1 MTKEG
6 LQLLAQECMGP
17 AAKVE
22 IVDEGYGWVRAA
34 ASIGGCFGAVTAK
47 IEISMRE
54 SYGDVREILAG
65 AMGAYK
71 AETDKQYSRNAV
83 QRAAVLESSRKARER
98 RRKAEDAVRRAT
110 AET

>member
-6 LQLLAQECMGP
+6 LQLHAQECMGP
-17 AAKVE
+17 GVKVE
-22 IVDEGYGWVRAA
+22 VVDEGYGWVRAT
-34 ASIGGCFGAVTAK
+34 ASTGGCFGAVTAK

-54 SYGDVREILAG
+54 SYGDVREILADALVG
-65 AMGAYK
+65 YK
-71 AETDKQYSRNAV
+71 AQMDKQYKRNAV
-83 QRAAVLESSRKARER
+83 QRAAVLESARKARER